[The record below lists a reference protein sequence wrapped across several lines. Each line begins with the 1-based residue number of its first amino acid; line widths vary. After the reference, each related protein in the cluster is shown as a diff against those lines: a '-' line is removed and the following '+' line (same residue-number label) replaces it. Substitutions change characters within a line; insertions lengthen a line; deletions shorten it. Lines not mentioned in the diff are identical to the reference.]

1 MEAAHFSGSVRWAS
15 AHYPIRAAL
24 VRQAASGE
32 PSAHLIKRDE
42 LEKVIRFIKDL
53 VKATDSYI
61 DNRI

>member
-1 MEAAHFSGSVRWAS
+1 T
-15 AHYPIRAAL
+15 
-24 VRQAASGE
+24 
-32 PSAHLIKRDE
+32 AHLIKRDE